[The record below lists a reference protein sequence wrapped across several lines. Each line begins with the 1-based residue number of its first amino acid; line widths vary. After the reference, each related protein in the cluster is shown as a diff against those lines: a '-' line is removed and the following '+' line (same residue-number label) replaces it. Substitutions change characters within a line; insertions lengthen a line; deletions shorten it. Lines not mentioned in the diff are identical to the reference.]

1 MTASKQKRSTK
12 KTSKTS
18 NGTQL
23 EKQLPDEWSA
33 DLVQHVKVSHEWIQH
48 LVLRVENLELR
59 LKALEDDNTSL
70 RQKLA
75 WAVRSND
82 NSQQP

>member
-18 NGTQL
+18 NGEQP
-23 EKQLPDEWSA
+23 KQMQDEWSA
-33 DLVQHVKVSHEWIQH
+33 DLVKHVKVSHEWIQH